1 MSTTKSNKIVVPK
14 KNTTIK
20 SKTVKSKKPSRN
32 NAIKHTYNKDYYG
45 KDTLPTTN
53 IIQYI
58 ESNFNDYMAMKQQKS
73 AINLPPSSFEDFFIV
88 DDILKKKETKAD
100 IDIQINKNP
109 NATLDKL
116 LAHGLYYSEYKN
128 WFKTKKMD
136 TSLFKYQIGKDA
148 SRIDLTINKTKF
160 NFIED
165 ENNSLKTDKF
175 NIELINIL
183 SKFKVVDLDLINK
196 IGIVMCQNTLN
207 FITDLIS
214 LMLFKKLEPEKIII
228 RGADKNAE
236 ITLTKNQENMIYNFH
251 TDFWITKDDVIV
263 DGDFLCGQVD
273 LSYLIDFKKNT
284 YKITKF
290 KCKYDADI
298 CYQTANSQ
306 QASNA
311 ATNAADVPKK
321 DYSNYLK
328 YGIPIGVGVGAIVA
342 TPFLLALGGK
352 NKKSKRKRNKKRKSK
367 TKKYFY
373 N

>member
-32 NAIKHTYNKDYYG
+32 NAIKHIYNKDYYG
-45 KDTLPTTN
+45 KDILPTTN

-58 ESNFNDYMAMKQQKS
+58 EANFNDYMIMKQQKD

-109 NATLDKL
+109 NASLDKL
-116 LAHGLYYSEYKN
+116 LAHSLYYSEYKK
-128 WFKTKKMD
+128 WFNTKKMD
-136 TSLFKYQIGKDA
+136 TSLFKFQIGKDA
-148 SRIDLTINKTKF
+148 ARINLTINKSKF
-160 NFIED
+160 SFIED
-165 ENNSLKTDKF
+165 ENNSLKTDKL

-183 SKFKVVDLDLINK
+183 SKFRVVDLDLINK
-196 IGIVMCQNTLN
+196 IGIVTCQNTLN

-214 LMLFKKLEPEKIII
+214 LMIGKKLAPEKIII
-228 RGADKNAE
+228 RGADKNLE
-236 ITLTKNQENMIYNFH
+236 ITLTKNQENMLYNFH
-251 TDFWITKDDVIV
+251 TDFWITKDGGIV
-263 DGDFLCGQVD
+263 DGEFLCGGID

-290 KCKYDADI
+290 KCKYDADV
-298 CYQTANSQ
+298 CYQTSDP
-306 QASNA
+306 QAASSA
-311 ATNAADVPKK
+311 SNAADVPKK
-321 DYSNYLK
+321 YPNYLK
-328 YGIPIGVGVGAIVA
+328 YGIPIGLGVGAIVA

-367 TKKYFY
+367 TRKYFY
-373 N
+373 K